1 MNDNV
6 ELVKQNDFF
15 GFPVCVYRFKKHSEY
30 KDKIIGYLNEPEVGS
45 TYYNAGSH
53 LRTDGMTK
61 PFIKNNHECLSD
73 LRNAMQT
80 ATEHFYKDILKAEL
94 SLDTSTKNKSYGV
107 ESEPSITQSWV
118 IRVPAQVSQI
128 PQSPMEP
135 HQHFLSPVC
144 GAYYLKLNKNANT
157 TGGNL
162 LFVNPSL
169 NSYENQ
175 GNLSILNDV
184 LKCDGIQRTKI
195 QTVSEGD
202 IVLWAGVLAHTIE
215 PISNMYDE
223 RISIIMNSCPN
234 PLSNNTS
241 NYVYN
246 ITPFYKE

>member
-6 ELVKQNDFF
+6 ELVKQNNFF

-30 KDKIIGYLNEPEVGS
+30 KDKIIRYLNEPEVGS

-80 ATEHFYKDILKAEL
+80 ATEHFYKDVLEADL
-94 SLDTSTKNKSYGV
+94 SLDGSIKSKTYNT

-118 IRVPAQVSQI
+118 IRVP
-128 PQSPMEP
+128 PQPTQAPKQPMST
-135 HQHFLSPVC
+135 HQHFMSPVC
-144 GAYYLKLNKNANT
+144 GSYYLKLNKNDKT

-162 LFVNPSL
+162 LFVNPSF
-169 NSYENQ
+169 NIYESQ
-175 GNLSILNDV
+175 GNLAILTEV
-184 LKCDGIQRTKI
+184 LKCKGMQMSKV
-195 QTVSEGD
+195 QEVEEGD

-215 PISNMYDE
+215 PMSFMYDE
-223 RISIIMNSCPN
+223 RISIIINTCPS
-234 PLSNNTS
+234 PLSTNDS

-246 ITPFYKE
+246 ISPFYEE